1 MGPGFLWTAA
11 HHNLPLLTVVHNNRA
26 WHNETM
32 FIQQLAG
39 RRDRHPERGRIG
51 TVLTE
56 PNIDFAQ
63 VARGFG
69 VYAEGPISNPSEL
82 GPALARA
89 VKMVRS
95 GHPALVDVISQ
106 PR

>member
-11 HHNLPLLTVVHNNRA
+11 HHKLPLLTVVHNNRA